1 MSSLIKDLE
10 PKKVFEIFDEILKI
24 PRPSGN
30 EKNIASFIVNYANNI
45 GCSANTDENGNVII
59 DVPATKGKE
68 NCSLVILQGHMDMV
82 CVQTDSGTHD
92 FLKDPINAYID
103 GDFIRAKGT
112 TLGADNGIAIAMVL
126 ALLQDKNVEHGPL
139 RAIFTVEEETTM
151 KGATTLSEDALKG
164 DYLINLDS
172 EDNGYLFVSCA
183 GSMDVSIKYAVER
196 IKTENTKALRIE
208 LSDLSG
214 GHSGADIHKGHAN
227 AIKVLSCVLDNL
239 SDDYDIFLK
248 DIQGGLFRNSI
259 PTKAH
264 VEIEVSN
271 DEYDAFVCSL
281 NECIDAQKKLYKNTD
296 PKMNF
301 TVSDAE
307 NGMVLGLAQSL
318 DFIHF
323 LRALP
328 DGMTRMS
335 PVYENIVETS
345 VNTGIIKSTNECI
358 SISMLPRSL
367 SKIGL
372 DAIIANIRA
381 VCCLTDNADMECSNE
396 HLPWESPSDN
406 KLIRVLDEC
415 YHSVT
420 GKNFKITALHAGVEC
435 AQFVKKN
442 KKLQLISLGPTILNP
457 HSVMERMDIKGVLE
471 IYSTVTSAL
480 KKLQ

>member
-1 MSSLIKDLE
+1 
-10 PKKVFEIFDEILKI
+10 
-24 PRPSGN
+24 
-30 EKNIASFIVNYANNI
+30 
-45 GCSANTDENGNVII
+45 
-59 DVPATKGKE
+59 
-68 NCSLVILQGHMDMV
+68 
-82 CVQTDSGTHD
+82 
-92 FLKDPINAYID
+92 
-103 GDFIRAKGT
+103 
-112 TLGADNGIAIAMVL
+112 
-126 ALLQDKNVEHGPL
+126 
-139 RAIFTVEEETTM
+139 
-151 KGATTLSEDALKG
+151 
-164 DYLINLDS
+164 
-172 EDNGYLFVSCA
+172 
-183 GSMDVSIKYAVER
+183 
-196 IKTENTKALRIE
+196 
-208 LSDLSG
+208 
-214 GHSGADIHKGHAN
+214 
-227 AIKVLSCVLDNL
+227 
-239 SDDYDIFLK
+239 
-248 DIQGGLFRNSI
+248 
-259 PTKAH
+259 
-264 VEIEVSN
+264 
-271 DEYDAFVCSL
+271 
-281 NECIDAQKKLYKNTD
+281 
-296 PKMNF
+296 MNF
-301 TVSDAE
+301 TVCDAE